1 VQESSPARPADP
13 ADQEGG
19 KAEAS
24 GVGPVSAATERLVRT
39 AEQLDATAMREPS
52 RCTGWTRAHVLSHV
66 ARNADGLRNLL
77 TWAATGV
84 DTPMYASPQA
94 RHDDIYAGAG
104 RPAAEQVTD
113 VEDSAARFA
122 QAATDVPE
130 ANWSNIVEL
139 RGGLHIPA
147 WEIFI
152 RRLNEVEIHHVDLDA
167 GYTPAHWP
175 AEWVSRA
182 LADIVDGLADRKEF
196 PKLVLQAEDTDRE
209 LLVRPQVS
217 GAAITVAGPEPAL
230 MAWLIGRSAG
240 DGLAVEPHG
249 TALPALPKWA

>member
-1 VQESSPARPADP
+1 MTSYRDPTASMAEVQ
-13 ADQEGG
+13 
-19 KAEAS
+19 
-24 GVGPVSAATERLVRT
+24 AATARLIST
-39 AEQLDATAMREPS
+39 AHKLTDADLHEPS
-52 RCTGWTRAHVLSHV
+52 PLPRWTRGHVLTHV

-77 TWAATGV
+77 IWAATGV
-84 DTPMYASPQA
+84 ETPMYAGPQA

-104 RPAAEQVTD
+104 RPAAEQVID
-113 VEDSAARFA
+113 VEESAARFA
-122 QAATDVPE
+122 QAATEVPE
-130 ANWSNIVEL
+130 HNWSDIVEL
-139 RGGLHIPA
+139 RGGFQIPA

-182 LADIVDGLADRKEF
+182 LANIVDGLADREEF
-196 PKLVLQAEDTDRE
+196 PNLVLHAEDTDRE
-209 LLVRPQVS
+209 FQVRPQAG

-230 MAWLIGRSAG
+230 MAWLIGRSSG

-249 TALPALPKWA
+249 TALPSLPKWA

>member
-1 VQESSPARPADP
+1 MTSYRDP
-13 ADQEGG
+13 TASM
-19 KAEAS
+19 AE
-24 GVGPVSAATERLVRT
+24 VDAATARMIST
-39 AEQLDATAMREPS
+39 ARKLTDAELREPS
-52 RCTGWTRAHVLSHV
+52 PLPRWTRGHVLTHI

-84 DTPMYASPQA
+84 ETPMYASPQA

-104 RPAAEQVTD
+104 RPAAEQITD

-122 QAATDVPE
+122 QAATEVPE

-139 RGGLHIPA
+139 RGGLQIPA

-182 LADIVDGLADRKEF
+182 LANIVDGLADREEF
-196 PKLVLQAEDTDRE
+196 PKLVLHAEDTGRE
-209 LLVRPQVS
+209 LLVRPPAS

-230 MAWLIGRSAG
+230 MAWLIGRATG